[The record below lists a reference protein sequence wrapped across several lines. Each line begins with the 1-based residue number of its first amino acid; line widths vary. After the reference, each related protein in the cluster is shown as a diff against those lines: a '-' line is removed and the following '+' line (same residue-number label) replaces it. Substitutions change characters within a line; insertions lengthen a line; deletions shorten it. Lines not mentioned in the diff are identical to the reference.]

1 MCGEREVG
9 DCIAVV
15 AADLSAWESALI
27 CERNSLAATWCVLVA
42 VVHVGDGADVVAVET
57 RAAGAHEG
65 ILPRLKSRRAG
76 EAIQPGVCRGSASI

>member
-42 VVHVGDGADVVAVET
+42 VVHVGDGV
-57 RAAGAHEG
+57 
-65 ILPRLKSRRAG
+65 RRRR
-76 EAIQPGVCRGSASI
+76 C